1 MHTHYY
7 LQMVSCNATKNKLQH
22 DVYEFFKRLDGL
34 LIEKDELTAL
44 QERIVSE
51 IYKINLKY
59 PRMKP
64 VEVHFSSFRTDGN
77 LFVDTIEP
85 LNFKIRTATLVL
97 PELLPYFS
105 PSLN

>member
-22 DVYEFFKRLDGL
+22 DVYDFFKRLDGL
-34 LIEKDELTAL
+34 LIETQEL
-44 QERIVSE
+44 QELQKRIVSE
-51 IYKINLKY
+51 IQKLNEKY

-64 VEVHFSSFRTDGN
+64 VVVSFGSFRKDDN
-77 LFVDTIEP
+77 LFVTSIEAM
-85 LNFKIRTATLVL
+85 NFKLRAATLVL